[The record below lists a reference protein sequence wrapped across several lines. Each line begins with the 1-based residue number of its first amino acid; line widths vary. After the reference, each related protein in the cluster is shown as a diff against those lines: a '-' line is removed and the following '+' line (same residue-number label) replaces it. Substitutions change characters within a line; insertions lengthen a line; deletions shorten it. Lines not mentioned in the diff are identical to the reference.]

1 MQRDVRGKKTAGARR
16 RRGEAGQSL
25 VVAII
30 VLFILL
36 FVGGLFIA
44 LVARN
49 LQQARRAAQV
59 SGANGF
65 AEAGLRYMD
74 DQLMK
79 SPEGADWRTLPD
91 DVPGDQDGDGSL
103 VDINR
108 NDPDFFWLKEF
119 DPTTGEGGFTRVT
132 FGGPSATRGNLGGR
146 ALVRITY
153 QPRPDDPNS
162 KYLKLESVGRVGT
175 INPNDPTTFGNSE
188 RAGLRREL
196 VAYKSIGIIDY
207 ARFVTNKDRKPTAAS
222 FGSARLVQDR
232 NTAATTDAPVL
243 RDIESQTV
251 GPIRI
256 NGDVTFYGD
265 NLFTLVPGRGDQIEI
280 AGRIRLNDVSPTL
293 LASDPAPAKG
303 STVGRPIG
311 RLLVGAAGAAA
322 PTNNNVLPSDSPQFT
337 TLNGFVRDGVAAPDV
352 AGLPRS
358 ISRLEPPVIDAPTG
372 PNGLTR
378 FRALTR
384 DATALSPNETG
395 PNPVAVGIRD
405 DGTAGIIGWG
415 SGLYIN
421 NPNDVQTASA
431 LLSGGATVRG
441 DWLQPTSGNGGR
453 RTPYWDGDFTY
464 TPPGV
469 DIELTPRY
477 MRITQFVDS
486 TAGRTRSIFRKP
498 DGTPLRGYTQTIRY
512 TYVPK
517 LGAGAA
523 QQQPKAGLAP
533 DDTTNPRFKFAGY
546 PQGDFV
552 IFAEGNIRIRG
563 VAGGLDPET
572 RRAFLRHL
580 TFVSNGTIY
589 VDGNLLRD
597 NITPDIENT
606 SDQDG
611 FPLANIKGRSSIAL
625 LARDYICVNTTQFL
639 TPGASDFTNEPGTG
653 EVVRRIN
660 SGNDP
665 FNFRL
670 TPGPMDRTNA
680 TPPYLT
686 ATTDAAGLPSVKF
699 FFRHGSEFTTAAPG
713 TEGAAINLFV
723 NSTPAGTPNLF
734 DFQPNP
740 QQTLTLI
747 VPSLSYVDQVFDVG
761 AANPFL
767 FPNAPNNGAPFGLNP
782 PVVGLGN
789 LLAINYDVSPGG
801 DLIVPRAAYKLSR
814 LGVAPLDVRIE
825 AFMYAQEESFFII
838 PGPWFNPDPND
849 TYQGYING
857 IDPSTGTPRNRRA
870 DEDTILGTPRR
881 VSHFFPFYRQPQDVR
896 ITLYGSVA
904 ENQTAPV
911 GDQGAWLEKWGWVPR
926 FMGSTGLPDTGGSPV
941 GEQRTAHGPRGVYN
955 DPAAIYKFPAK
966 PYPTGNP
973 PADTDSG
980 PGNGILFEFDDRAI
994 LPYVRKP
1001 DGTFLLDNNGR
1012 PIPLRADVYGRTLP
1026 IVPRLPVAQGLLFFG
1041 ENPVRQ

>member
-1 MQRDVRGKKTAGARR
+1 MTGTKTTSAATQRTRR
-16 RRGEAGQSL
+16 RRGEVGQSL
-25 VVAII
+25 IVAII
-30 VLFILL
+30 VLFLLL
-36 FVGGLFIA
+36 FVGGLFIT

-49 LQQARRAAQV
+49 LQQARGAAQR
-59 SGANGF
+59 SGASGF
-65 AEAGLRYMD
+65 AEAGLRYLD

-79 SPEGADWRTLPD
+79 SPEGADWRSLPD
-91 DVPGDQDGDGSL
+91 DVPGDQNGDGDP

-108 NDPDFFWLKEF
+108 NDPDFFWLKEYN
-119 DPTTGEGGFTRVT
+119 PATGEGGFTRVT

-162 KYLKLESVGRVGT
+162 KYLELESIGRVGT

-196 VAYKSIGIIDY
+196 IAYKSIGIIDY

-222 FGSARLVQDR
+222 FGAPRLVQDR
-232 NTAATTDAPVL
+232 NTAATTDPPTL
-243 RDIESQTV
+243 RDIESQIV
-251 GPIRI
+251 GPIRV

-280 AGRIRLNDVSPTL
+280 AGRIRLNDVSSTL
-293 LASDPAPAKG
+293 RASDPAPARG
-303 STVGRPIG
+303 SAVGRPVG
-311 RLLVGAAGAAA
+311 RLLVNAAGTPA
-322 PTNNNVLPSDSPQFT
+322 PANNNVLPSDSPDFT
-337 TLNGFVRDGVAAPDV
+337 TLNGYVRDGVAAADV

-358 ISRLEPPVIDAPTG
+358 VSRLEPPIIDAPIG

-384 DATALSPNETG
+384 DATAMSPNETG
-395 PNPVAVGIRD
+395 SNPVAIGIRD
-405 DGTAGIIGWG
+405 EGTAGVIGWG

-421 NPNDVQTASA
+421 NPNDVQTPSA

-441 DWLQPTSGNGGR
+441 DWLQPSSGNGGR

-464 TPPGV
+464 TPPAV
-469 DIELTPRY
+469 DIELMPRY
-477 MRITQFVDS
+477 MRVTQFVDS
-486 TAGRTRSIFRKP
+486 TAGRTRPILRKP

-512 TYVPK
+512 TYVPS

-523 QQQPKAGLAP
+523 QQQPKAALAP
-533 DDTTNPRFKFAGY
+533 DDATDPRFKFAGY

-580 TFVSNGTIY
+580 TIVSNGTIY

-611 FPLANIKGRSSIAL
+611 VPLTNIKGRSSIAL

-653 EVVRRIN
+653 EVVRRVN

-665 FNFRL
+665 LNFRL
-670 TPGPMDRTNA
+670 TPGPLDRNNTTPTYLAA
-680 TPPYLT
+680 T
-686 ATTDAAGLPSVKF
+686 ADAAGLPSVKF
-699 FFRHGSEFTTAAPG
+699 FFRHSSEFTTAAPG

-723 NSTPAGTPNLF
+723 NSVAAGTPNLF
-734 DFQPNP
+734 DFQPGIM
-740 QQTLTLI
+740 TLI
-747 VPSLSYVDQVFDVG
+747 VPSLSYADQVFDAG
-761 AANPFL
+761 PANLLL
-767 FPNAPNNGAPFGLNP
+767 FPNNRAPFGPNP
-782 PVVGLGN
+782 PVVGLSN

-801 DLIVPRAAYKLSR
+801 SSVPRAAYKLSR
-814 LGVAPLDVRIE
+814 LGVAPLDIRIE
-825 AFMYAQEESFFII
+825 AFLYAQEESFFII

-849 TYQGYING
+849 TYQGYIGG
-857 IDPSTGTPRNRRA
+857 IDPSTGLPRNRRA
-870 DEDTILGTPRR
+870 DEDTDPRTPRR
-881 VSHFFPFYRQPQDVR
+881 VSHFFPFYRQPQDIR

-904 ENQTAPV
+904 ENQTAPT

-926 FMGSTGLPDTGGSPV
+926 FMGSTGLPDTAGNLV
-941 GEQRTAHGPRGVYN
+941 TEQRTAHGPRGVYN
-955 DPAAIYKFPAK
+955 DPAAIYKFPVKA
-966 PYPTGNP
+966 YPTTNP
-973 PADTDSG
+973 PADADSG

-994 LPYVRKP
+994 LPYARKS
-1001 DGTFLLDNNGR
+1001 DGTFLLDAAGR

-1026 IVPRLPVAQGLLFFG
+1026 VVPRLPVAQGLLFFG